1 MVFHAKYDDYKR
13 MKEILAETKARLITK
28 IIQSGH
34 LTALNVCLAQMSE
47 TGWISEM
54 TSGIGFY
61 DFISDLYDNFD
72 SRKEMI
78 AKKLY
83 ELTDVIL
90 TGTNLSFPLS
100 GMGKNTFRMKNIF
113 QTLLTLFLT
122 KISCRNK
129 KY

>member
-1 MVFHAKYDDYKR
+1 

-61 DFISDLYDNFD
+61 DLYLIYMIISTA
-72 SRKEMI
+72 E
-78 AKKLY
+78 KK
-83 ELTDVIL
+83 
-90 TGTNLSFPLS
+90 
-100 GMGKNTFRMKNIF
+100 
-113 QTLLTLFLT
+113 
-122 KISCRNK
+122 
-129 KY
+129 